1 MSKKK
6 LIILLV
12 VVFISCSLVS
22 FFFKN
27 QKSQRED
34 IKVKEQVKEEQH
46 QQEVL
51 KSDIIVPSLI
61 LTQDKLIMYQGDQ
74 INYASFVE
82 EASDNLE
89 GDLKDKVTYKEI
101 DTSKL
106 GEQFV
111 EYEVS
116 DTAGNIAKA
125 ILQVIIRENPSFKN
139 DWKIRKEKEHDWWRV
154 IK

>member
-125 ILQVIIRENPSFKN
+125 ILQVIIREKPSFKN
-139 DWKIRKEKEHDWWRV
+139 D
-154 IK
+154 

>member
-116 DTAGNIAKA
+116 DTVGNIAKA

-139 DWKIRKEKEHDWWRV
+139 D
-154 IK
+154 

>member
-12 VVFISCSLVS
+12 AVFISCSLVS
-22 FFFKN
+22 VFFRN

-34 IKVKEQVKEEQH
+34 IKVKEQISNEQH

-51 KSDIIVPSLI
+51 KSDIIVPNLI

-139 DWKIRKEKEHDWWRV
+139 D
-154 IK
+154 

>member
-139 DWKIRKEKEHDWWRV
+139 D
-154 IK
+154 

>member
-12 VVFISCSLVS
+12 AVFISCSLVS
-22 FFFKN
+22 VLFRN

-34 IKVKEQVKEEQH
+34 IKVKEQISNEQH

-51 KSDIIVPSLI
+51 KSDIIVPNLI

-74 INYASFVE
+74 INYASFIE

-89 GDLKDKVTYKEI
+89 GDLKDKVTFKEI

-106 GEQFV
+106 GEQFI

-116 DTAGNIAKA
+116 DTAGNITKA
-125 ILQVIIRENPSFKN
+125 VLQVIIREMPSFKN
-139 DWKIRKEKEHDWWRV
+139 D
-154 IK
+154 

>member
-27 QKSQRED
+27 QKSQREH

-139 DWKIRKEKEHDWWRV
+139 D
-154 IK
+154 

>member
-116 DTAGNIAKA
+116 DTAGNITKA

-139 DWKIRKEKEHDWWRV
+139 D
-154 IK
+154 

>member
-12 VVFISCSLVS
+12 AVFISCSLVS
-22 FFFKN
+22 VFFRN

-34 IKVKEQVKEEQH
+34 IKVKEQISNEQH

-51 KSDIIVPSLI
+51 KSDIIVPNLI

-74 INYASFVE
+74 INYASFIE

-89 GDLKDKVTYKEI
+89 GDLKEKVTFKEI

-106 GEQFV
+106 GEQFI

-116 DTAGNIAKA
+116 DTAGNITKA
-125 ILQVIIRENPSFKN
+125 VLQVIIREMPSFKN
-139 DWKIRKEKEHDWWRV
+139 D
-154 IK
+154 

>member
-6 LIILLV
+6 LLILLV
-12 VVFISCSLVS
+12 GVFISCTLVS

-27 QKSQRED
+27 QKSQREE

-139 DWKIRKEKEHDWWRV
+139 D
-154 IK
+154 

>member
-12 VVFISCSLVS
+12 AVFISCSLVS
-22 FFFKN
+22 VFFRN

-34 IKVKEQVKEEQH
+34 IKVKEQISNEQH

-51 KSDIIVPSLI
+51 KSDIIVPNLI

-74 INYASFVE
+74 INYASFIE

-89 GDLKDKVTYKEI
+89 GDLKDKVTFKEI

-106 GEQFV
+106 GEQFI

-116 DTAGNIAKA
+116 DTAGNITKA
-125 ILQVIIRENPSFKN
+125 VLQVIIREMPSFKY
-139 DWKIRKEKEHDWWRV
+139 D
-154 IK
+154 

>member
-12 VVFISCSLVS
+12 AVFISCSLVS
-22 FFFKN
+22 VFFRN

-34 IKVKEQVKEEQH
+34 IKVKEQISNEQH

-51 KSDIIVPSLI
+51 KSDIIVPNLI

-74 INYASFVE
+74 INYASFAE

-89 GDLKDKVTYKEI
+89 GDLKDKVTFKEI

-106 GEQFV
+106 GEQFI

-116 DTAGNIAKA
+116 DTAGNITKA
-125 ILQVIIRENPSFKN
+125 VLQVIIREMPSFKN
-139 DWKIRKEKEHDWWRV
+139 D
-154 IK
+154 

>member
-6 LIILLV
+6 LLILLA
-12 VVFISCSLVS
+12 VVFISCTLVS

-27 QKSQRED
+27 QKSQREE
-34 IKVKEQVKEEQH
+34 IKVKDQVKEEQH
-46 QQEVL
+46 QHEVL

-139 DWKIRKEKEHDWWRV
+139 D
-154 IK
+154 

>member
-6 LIILLV
+6 LLILLA
-12 VVFISCSLVS
+12 VVFISCTLVS

-27 QKSQRED
+27 QKSQREE
-34 IKVKEQVKEEQH
+34 IKVKDQVKEEQH

-89 GDLKDKVTYKEI
+89 GNLKDKVTYKEI

-116 DTAGNIAKA
+116 DTAGNITKA

-139 DWKIRKEKEHDWWRV
+139 D
-154 IK
+154 

>member
-12 VVFISCSLVS
+12 AVFISCSLVS
-22 FFFKN
+22 VFFRN

-34 IKVKEQVKEEQH
+34 IKVKEQISNEQH

-51 KSDIIVPSLI
+51 KSDIIVPNLI

-74 INYASFVE
+74 INYASFIE

-89 GDLKDKVTYKEI
+89 GDLKDKVTFKEI

-106 GEQFV
+106 GEQFI

-116 DTAGNIAKA
+116 DTAGNITKA
-125 ILQVIIRENPSFKN
+125 VLQVIIREMPSFKN
-139 DWKIRKEKEHDWWRV
+139 D
-154 IK
+154 